1 MFMRVRADR
10 RSGLLPEV
18 AGRNCGSTRQV
29 VLLVTAVGDCKV
41 VSLSRD
47 GKSNSELGEVRKRY
61 LWGSA
66 FRSEGCFSDLSKC
79 AMRRG
84 D

>member
-47 GKSNSELGEVRKRY
+47 GKSNSEQ
-61 LWGSA
+61 A
-66 FRSEGCFSDLSKC
+66 RSGNVTFGG
-79 AMRRG
+79 RRSG
-84 D
+84 VKGVSQIFPNAR